1 MEYIAFKCLE
11 CGLVSIFP
19 SNKCDGHGCI
29 DCGGFITPLAK
40 AKIYGKRISEMNIDV
55 KVNTKQLDKASKKA
69 KKLAKAVADL
79 NMEINNLGN
88 E

>member
-1 MEYIAFKCLE
+1 
-11 CGLVSIFP
+11 
-19 SNKCDGHGCI
+19 
-29 DCGGFITPLAK
+29 
-40 AKIYGKRISEMNIDV
+40 V

-79 NMEINNLGN
+79 NMEINNLGS

>member
-1 MEYIAFKCLE
+1 MEYTAFRCLE
-11 CGLVSIFP
+11 CKVISIFP
-19 SNKCDGHGCI
+19 ASVNDGRRCL
-29 DCGGFITPLAK
+29 DCGQFITPLGK
-40 AKIYGKRISEMNIDV
+40 AKVQGKRISEMNIDV